1 MKIVPAPDLTLEQL
15 ANAYNETRIDYIVPM
30 PMTVARLTSY
40 VGLYDV
46 DLAGSCAAMEDGV
59 ILGLGMLGVR
69 AGRGWVTRLGVLPS
83 GRRQGTGRVIMEF
96 LLDEAEKRGLGTMWL
111 EVIKGNTPAHQLFV
125 DLGFRETRELI
136 VARRPPR
143 YKALAPGEE
152 EYRPRMRHVRT
163 FNRDGALALLAVRF
177 GRPNWLN
184 EMESMENAAD
194 LAAIVVETSDG
205 GRGWVSFQPSLL
217 RLTKIVVE
225 VMVGDPAGVAAAAL
239 HTLHELYPTQD
250 AIAENI
256 PCDDPKWPGFEQ
268 AGYFDA
274 FRRIEMVR
282 RV

>member
-1 MKIVPAPDLTLEQL
+1 MKLVPAPELTLEQL
-15 ANAYNETRIDYIVPM
+15 ADAYNETRIDYIVPM

-40 VGLYDV
+40 VNLYDV
-46 DLAGSCAAMEDGV
+46 DLSGSCAAMEGEV

-69 AGRGWVTRLGVLPS
+69 RGRGWVTRLGVLPS
-83 GRRQGTGRVIMEF
+83 GRRQGTGRAIMEF
-96 LLDEAEKRGLGTMWL
+96 LLSEAEKRNISTMWL
-111 EVIKGNTPAHQLFV
+111 EVIKGNTPAHELFV
-125 DLGFRETRELI
+125 SLGFRETRELI

-143 YKALAPGEE
+143 YKAMSPGEE
-152 EYRPRMRHVRT
+152 QKPRMSHVRS
-163 FNRDGALALLAVRF
+163 FNRDGALALHAVRS

-184 EMESMENAAD
+184 QMESMENAED
-194 LAAIVVETSDG
+194 LVAIVVETQDG

-225 VMVGDPAGVAAAAL
+225 VLAGDPAGVASAAL
-239 HTLHELYPTQD
+239 QTLHELYPTQD

-256 PCDDPKWPGFEQ
+256 PCDDPKWAGFEQ

-282 RV
+282 E